1 MAQHPEDVLLSLEA
15 AAHPLR
21 PCGRFPS
28 SSVPRYGL
36 PMANEQAWMVW
47 AGPKTQGF
55 RTKTEAER
63 WAQVIKA
70 FSPRGAVAIQRV
82 RKP

>member
-1 MAQHPEDVLLSLEA
+1 MS
-15 AAHPLR
+15 
-21 PCGRFPS
+21 
-28 SSVPRYGL
+28 
-36 PMANEQAWMVW
+36 EQAWMVW

-55 RTKTEAER
+55 RTKGEAER